1 MKNKNKN
8 NKLLIAATFATAV
21 IQPVA
26 AIELDWIDG
35 VDMSAYGSLRIS
47 AEAVRPDNETPD
59 LEDYIGFRDAY
70 SRLGFKASFPLT
82 DNITASF
89 VHEVP
94 LDLANGEVR
103 TPDGRSEKVR
113 VSKAQVSGDWGRVWV
128 GQDWLPYY
136 SHVASKVDLFN
147 SYYSGFASPASLRRG
162 DSIGFDLPIAGL
174 DVSAVYSKGDING
187 LQRSST
193 EKRTQLSVSK
203 SIGGLTL
210 SAAVDRI
217 DNTIDSRFYGV
228 AASYTMGNWYF
239 ATKYETIA
247 SDNQTSGTYAED
259 GSDFYN
265 ILASYTSGLHTYTAT
280 AAQADAF
287 GENIFHAGWSY
298 QYTPQTRFFVE
309 YYSEEETAL
318 IAPER
323 EASLANDG
331 NFISAASGGQVITA
345 GVRFDF

>member
-1 MKNKNKN
+1 MKNN
-8 NKLLIAATFATAV
+8 NKLLIAATFATV
-21 IQPVA
+21 GIQPA
-26 AIELDWIDG
+26 SAIELDWIDG
-35 VDMSAYGSLRIS
+35 VDMSAYGSLRIA

-70 SRLGFKASFPLT
+70 SRLGFKAAFPLT
-82 DNITASF
+82 DDITASF
-89 VHEVP
+89 VYEVP
-94 LDLANGEVR
+94 LDLANGEIS

-113 VSKAQVSGDWGRVWV
+113 VSKAQISGDWGRVWV

-136 SHVASKVDLFN
+136 SHVAAKVDLFN
-147 SYYSGFASPASLRRG
+147 SYYTGFASPAPLRRG
-162 DSIGFDLPIAGL
+162 DSVGFDVPIAGF
-174 DVSAVYSKGDING
+174 DVSGVYSKGDING
-187 LQRSST
+187 LQRTST

-203 SIGGLTL
+203 SIGDLTL
-210 SAAVDRI
+210 SAAVDRN
-217 DNTIDSRFYGV
+217 DNAIDSTFYGV

-247 SDNQTSGTYAED
+247 SDNQTSGTFAED
-259 GSDFYN
+259 GSVFYN
-265 ILASYTSGLHTYTAT
+265 VFASYTAGDHTYSTML
-280 AAQADAF
+280 AQADGF

-331 NFISAASGGQVITA
+331 NFISAASGGQVLTA
-345 GVRFDF
+345 GIRFDF